1 MKKINIPA
9 FLLAM
14 LVVLMFIGVGF
25 AIALRS
31 IWLVLLFIALG
42 FGIMGTGIA
51 NKKKKSGSQA

>member
-1 MKKINIPA
+1 MKNLNIPA
-9 FLLAM
+9 FLLAT
-14 LVVLMFIGVGF
+14 LVIIMFIGVGF

-31 IWLVLLFIALG
+31 IWLILLFIALG